1 MVLHELVRF
10 GSKRF
15 HEEVRQLMKMVLAS
29 VTLILRRS
37 EPMFYGNRYAK
48 DVFMSQPGVPLE
60 TAARRI
66 IGSTVS
72 RSVFSDCLLVSG
84 VIGFA
89 L

>member
-48 DVFMSQPGVPLE
+48 DVFISSLESHLKQP
-60 TAARRI
+60 
-66 IGSTVS
+66 
-72 RSVFSDCLLVSG
+72 RSGLSVRPFLVLFSPIAFLSPV
-84 VIGFA
+84 
-89 L
+89 